1 MIEVVRVL
9 KFGGKNEMVYEF
21 KFYIDIEI
29 ISLFI
34 LFSRLLEVFDRE
46 DGGVWRGGGLYS

>member
-1 MIEVVRVL
+1 ML
-9 KFGGKNEMVYEF
+9 YEF

-46 DGGVWRGGGLYS
+46 DGGVWRGGGLNS

>member
-1 MIEVVRVL
+1 
-9 KFGGKNEMVYEF
+9 MVYEF

-29 ISLFI
+29 IRLSLFI